1 MGDERG
7 YAVPAQRFRLRAE
20 VDEPGSLC
28 YVALDATGETVGLCS
43 GGLTR
48 DERAP
53 TGWELYSVNLLERAR
68 GTGLADELL
77 RAVVGDRD
85 ASLWVLPG
93 NARARAFYRR
103 HGFLED
109 GSARTH
115 EDSGAEE
122 IRMVRR
128 RRGVGGGR

>member
-7 YAVPAQRFRLRAE
+7 YAVLAQRFHLRAE
-20 VDEPGSLC
+20 VDEPGSRC
-28 YVALDATGETVGLCS
+28 HVALDAAGETVGLCS
-43 GGLTR
+43 GGLSR
-48 DERAP
+48 DEDAP
-53 TGWELYSVNLLERAR
+53 TGWELYSVNLLERVQ

-77 RAVVGDRD
+77 RLVVGDRD
-85 ASLWVLPG
+85 TSLWVLPG

-103 HGFLED
+103 HGFVED

-128 RRGVGGGR
+128 RGVGGGR